1 MKNIM
6 SDAVDQAQ
14 YSEDPNT
21 QVGCVLSHKGIVFAK
36 GFNHMPGRARVKFP
50 WGKSE
55 NIVESKYPYVIH
67 AEMAAITSCFR
78 DIRDFD
84 AYVTLFPCS
93 NCAKLL
99 IEKGVNTIYYLSD
112 KYKDLPD
119 TIASKKLLDGCGVKY
134 IKVNGVGDVED
145 NSESR

>member
-1 MKNIM
+1 MESVEGLLN
-6 SDAVDQAQ
+6 
-14 YSEDPNT
+14 P
-21 QVGCVLSHKGIVFAK
+21 VLTATGAFDETERKI
-36 GFNHMPGRARVKFP
+36 R
-50 WGKSE
+50 E
-55 NIVESKYPYVIH
+55 NFQNPPCFSCGELQVIH

-78 DIRDFD
+78 DVRDFD

-119 TIASKKLLDGCGVKY
+119 TIASKKIARWMWC
-134 IKVNGVGDVED
+134 
-145 NSESR
+145 